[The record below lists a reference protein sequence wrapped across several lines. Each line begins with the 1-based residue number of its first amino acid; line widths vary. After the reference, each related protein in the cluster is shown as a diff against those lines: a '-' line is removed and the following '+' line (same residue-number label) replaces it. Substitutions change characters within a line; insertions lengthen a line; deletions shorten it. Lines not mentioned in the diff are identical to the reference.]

1 MIYLAGVSTALIHIK
16 KNGLVINMNMKFK
29 HCNVNCNYKNHCCC
43 VFDCTKFMLYD
54 MCDDMKQDDI
64 LGSVQGH
71 HDFFG

>member
-1 MIYLAGVSTALIHIK
+1 
-16 KNGLVINMNMKFK
+16 MKFK